1 MSGGFDYAKAYKDY
15 GAGKYSD
22 ADFERYVDSRGDL
35 SGAWD
40 LVNTYRQG
48 GDMSKFPMHGHMTPE
63 QQAEY
68 WINRGATSKAAFG
81 RSHAAEDAA
90 LYGGTYSGG
99 RSGRTDIM
107 PGTQAYEDYFGGRE
121 GTTFEEYMGGL
132 LNNGSLGRE
141 RTDSALGAAAADAS
155 MTAPP
160 FYHTGGGSP
169 GDRNYPILPS
179 APYEAPGLLAGLP
192 ASYSPWV
199 QPSNI
204 PDSLWNYQPPE
215 LVDWDMSNRVPWGWA
230 NRPISD
236 FVASRERT
244 GNRSDGE
251 SDGNQEDGN
260 PMNNPAN
267 YMPGHEGDPAY
278 YTGPDLNWDASAS
291 RKNFDWNNPLGAWAN
306 KNIYGMEDA
315 NAMAALIDAMQTDP
329 ANKQAY
335 MDKIDAMYSGTG
347 VDIGETDID
356 PYAGMEYGE

>member
-215 LVDWDMSNRVPWGWA
+215 LVDWDMSNRAPWDWA

-251 SDGNQEDGN
+251 SDGGSQ
-260 PMNNPAN
+260 P
-267 YMPGHEGDPAY
+267 DPDHDFAHLPSQPN
-278 YTGPDLNWDASAS
+278 TSSA
-291 RKNFDWNNPLGAWAN
+291 P
-306 KNIYGMEDA
+306 
-315 NAMAALIDAMQTDP
+315 
-329 ANKQAY
+329 
-335 MDKIDAMYSGTG
+335 YSGWNDFMASLG
-347 VDIGETDID
+347 FNSQGLMGQAGREVGLADQNEAFDAETDGGSGGW
-356 PYAGMEYGE
+356 AVG

>member
-1 MSGGFDYAKAYKDY
+1 MGAGFDYAKAYEDY

-22 ADFERYVDSRGDL
+22 ADFERYVDSKGDL

-40 LVNTYRQG
+40 LVNTYRQK
-48 GDMSKFPMHGHMTPE
+48 GDMSKFPMHGNMTPE

-121 GTTFEEYMGGL
+121 GTRFEEAMGGL

-215 LVDWDMSNRVPWGWA
+215 LVDWDMSNRVPWDWA

-244 GNRSDGE
+244 GNRSDGVN
-251 SDGNQEDGN
+251 DGNQ
-260 PMNNPAN
+260 
-267 YMPGHEGDPAY
+267 GDPLY
-278 YTGPDLNWDASAS
+278 E
-291 RKNFDWNNPLGAWAN
+291 RDWREKQIARA
-306 KNIYGMEDA
+306 KSMDDMA
-315 NAMAALIDAMQTDP
+315 NAGELDRYGFIPTKATHVTGSSFNLPTGSYSPSQDIEGAITAEDMAERSGLIDL
-329 ANKQAY
+329 
-335 MDKIDAMYSGTG
+335 
-347 VDIGETDID
+347 
-356 PYAGMEYGE
+356 

>member
-1 MSGGFDYAKAYKDY
+1 MGAGFDYAKAYEDY

-22 ADFERYVDSRGDL
+22 ADFERYVDSKGDL

-40 LVNTYRQG
+40 LVNTYRQK
-48 GDMSKFPMHGHMTPE
+48 GDMSKFPMHGNMTPE

-121 GTTFEEYMGGL
+121 GTRFEEAMGGL
-132 LNNGSLGRE
+132 LNDGSLGRE

-215 LVDWDMSNRVPWGWA
+215 LVDWDMSNRVPWDWA

-244 GNRSDGE
+244 GNTSNGVD
-251 SDGNQEDGN
+251 DNNQ
-260 PMNNPAN
+260 
-267 YMPGHEGDPAY
+267 GDPLDTLLSPLHDGPYALGEGFDPSQHMTDADIAALNNAY
-278 YTGPDLNWDASAS
+278 AQSVTDADFENVATSPTQSTAGPGI
-291 RKNFDWNNPLGAWAN
+291 GAWG
-306 KNIYGMEDA
+306 Y
-315 NAMAALIDAMQTDP
+315 
-329 ANKQAY
+329 
-335 MDKIDAMYSGTG
+335 
-347 VDIGETDID
+347 
-356 PYAGMEYGE
+356 

>member
-1 MSGGFDYAKAYKDY
+1 MGAGFDYAKAYEDY

-22 ADFERYVDSRGDL
+22 ADFERYVDSKGDL

-40 LVNTYRQG
+40 LVNTYRQK
-48 GDMSKFPMHGHMTPE
+48 GDMSKFPMHGNMTPE

-121 GTTFEEYMGGL
+121 GTRFEEAMGGL

-179 APYEAPGLLAGLP
+179 APYETPGLLAGLP

-215 LVDWDMSNRVPWGWA
+215 LVDWDMSNRVPWDWA

-244 GNRSDGE
+244 GNRSGGVNDGG
-251 SDGNQEDGN
+251 SQPDPDYDFDHLADQPTGNS
-260 PMNNPAN
+260 
-267 YMPGHEGDPAY
+267 H
-278 YTGPDLNWDASAS
+278 LW
-291 RKNFDWNNPLGAWAN
+291 
-306 KNIYGMEDA
+306 
-315 NAMAALIDAMQTDP
+315 TDP
-329 ANKQAY
+329 NTSITHNLITGENDAAKVQAY
-335 MDKIDAMYSGTG
+335 DDAIIAE
-347 VDIGETDID
+347 DLQD
-356 PYAGMEYGE
+356 AGNINAIPQGSIVTRGY